1 MLPQVWKKIGFDI
14 TYKNRHELNRYKSS
28 GLLMIAVK
36 KAIKLTWKTIKT
48 EHKALLSILIDE
60 RSLGM
65 VKSLIISAVY
75 IPPVNS
81 RYASIDHFEEI

>member
-1 MLPQVWKKIGFDI
+1 MLK
-14 TYKNRHELNRYKSS
+14 
-28 GLLMIAVK
+28 K
-36 KAIKLTWKTIKT
+36 KAIKT
-48 EHKALLSILIDE
+48 EHKALLSILIDK